1 MTYPQLIASQ
11 EVIEGQ
17 SFWRLFT
24 ELQSSGDIY
33 EVDVSALAF
42 VIGPQSDIARVRVTY
57 YDLTTPSKSS
67 SFVVSL
73 GDPFSGR
80 IDALASVRYPNN
92 VPARTLI
99 SPEDI
104 INRTLTPTGF
114 NILED
119 NLLSIKTRIDVLAY
133 LTPPSFV
140 PAMRADFTTRGVLPV
155 PASVGIGDASSWLSI
170 PYYKRRGAMLRF
182 RNTDAAA
189 YTINVV
195 GVSYMANA
203 AFAFEEPIAT
213 GVALAG
219 NSSALIQVRSN
230 PDGLY
235 DKLIIE
241 VKGPANDG
249 LDLGNCLYYDLLTT
263 DEVI

>member
-1 MTYPQLIASQ
+1 MTYPQSLASQ

-33 EVDVSALAF
+33 EMDVSALAF

-73 GDPFSGR
+73 GDPLSGR
-80 IDALASVRYPNN
+80 LDALASVRYPNQ
-92 VPARTLI
+92 VPARILI

-119 NLLSIKTRIDVLAY
+119 NLLKIQPRIDVLAY

-140 PAMRADFTTRGVLPV
+140 PAMRADFTTRGVLPIFF
-155 PASVGIGDASSWLSI
+155 SMVGDTSSWLSI

-203 AFAFEEPIAT
+203 AFAFEEPVAT

-219 NSSALIQVRSN
+219 NSSELIQVRSN

-241 VKGPANDG
+241 VTGPANDG
-249 LDLGNCLYYDLLTT
+249 LDPGNCLYYDFLTT